1 MRPKQIPPVFQ
12 ILSFGHSTQTLWAT
26 LAPQT
31 QTGGSMSRRRYPSC
45 RSASPN
51 CPLMQ
56 PLRDPSRQS
65 CPPGFAHR
73 ECLFSIVVMQ
83 GCDFF
88 RCSGPVHRVSVS
100 KRPEHS
106 LHEFRTAPFPRCFAF
121 RRCASV
127 HRPRDLYSRSRCR
140 ARPVLAR

>member
-1 MRPKQIPPVFQ
+1 MRPKQILRVFQ

-51 CPLMQ
+51 RPLMQ
-56 PLRDPSRQS
+56 PLRNPSRQS

-73 ECLFSIVVMQ
+73 ECLFSTILPYLLL
-83 GCDFF
+83 FSLLLYTIF
-88 RCSGPVHRVSVS
+88 RLFLPPSSFSC
-100 KRPEHS
+100 
-106 LHEFRTAPFPRCFAF
+106 FPPLPTPLSNATPKLPLIR
-121 RRCASV
+121 
-127 HRPRDLYSRSRCR
+127 
-140 ARPVLAR
+140 